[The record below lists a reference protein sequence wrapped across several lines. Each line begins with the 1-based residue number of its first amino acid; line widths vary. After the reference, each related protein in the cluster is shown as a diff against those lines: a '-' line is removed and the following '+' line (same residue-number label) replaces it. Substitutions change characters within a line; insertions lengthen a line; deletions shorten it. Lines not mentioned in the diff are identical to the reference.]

1 MTSKQETLLFIGL
14 GSSSLI
20 LLIRLSSH
28 TDDFKGLLGF
38 CASRVIHKQL
48 LSVKKACE
56 IARTVVSE
64 CVSTQGTEDAI
75 KLETLDELSINAN
88 EEIRTAAIK
97 IVTERASN
105 SSARYILLRDL
116 RSRNHERRDKALT
129 AILYLHQEGTA
140 SLSAIAQLILTV
152 PVPGCFDA
160 DKYTVIQSIIGCL
173 SNLLPL
179 SLEFET
185 ARRQGREAYRTQPER
200 DALEIIYIFMS
211 RFGVEVALE
220 CKLFDLWL
228 ARYPFGGKP
237 EMKSPSDED
246 AQPDLAL
253 RRITTLIATEE
264 KGRQALFD
272 NGFFHERRARS
283 EASDNIVND
292 DQDRSSRVDR
302 FSRIWYEVHGTA
314 NAPDPGLG
322 PMMRRG
328 YRVREESVEEQAL
341 RRRRRE
347 AMVLG
352 EMGRPIESEDI
363 IQRVNT

>member
-14 GSSSLI
+14 
-20 LLIRLSSH
+20 
-28 TDDFKGLLGF
+28 
-38 CASRVIHKQL
+38 
-48 LSVKKACE
+48 
-56 IARTVVSE
+56 
-64 CVSTQGTEDAI
+64 AI
-75 KLETLDELSINAN
+75 KLETLDELSMNAN
-88 EEIRTAAIK
+88 EEIRNAAIK

-116 RSRNHERRDKALT
+116 RSRNRERRDKALT
-129 AILYLHQEGTA
+129 AILYLHQE
-140 SLSAIAQLILTV
+140 
-152 PVPGCFDA
+152 VPGCFDA

-185 ARRQGREAYRTQPER
+185 ARRQGREAYHTQPER
-200 DALEIIYIFMS
+200 DALEIIYVFMS